1 MAKSKTD
8 LIKEF
13 LAKNPDAKGKEAEE
27 ALKKHGINAQ
37 YFYTIKSTLSRG
49 KHATK
54 KKRVKKKAGKK
65 KVVRRKIGS
74 APVDVTVEELQ
85 KVATIAAEF
94 GGLEK
99 LSAAIK
105 TLKQMQLS
113 GE

>member
-13 LAKNPDAKGKEAEE
+13 LAKNPNAKGKEAEE

-49 KHATK
+49 KGPA

-74 APVDVTVEELQ
+74 APVNVTVEELQ
-85 KVATIAAEF
+85 KVAGIAAEF
-94 GGLEK
+94 GGLDK
-99 LSAAIK
+99 LSAAIH

>member
-37 YFYTIKSTLSRG
+37 YFYTIKSSLSRG
-49 KHATK
+49 KTAK
-54 KKRVKKKAGKK
+54 KKRVKRKAGKK
-65 KVVRRKIGS
+65 KVVRRRIGS
-74 APVDVTVEELQ
+74 NPVDVTVEELQ

-105 TLKQMQLS
+105 MLKQMQLS